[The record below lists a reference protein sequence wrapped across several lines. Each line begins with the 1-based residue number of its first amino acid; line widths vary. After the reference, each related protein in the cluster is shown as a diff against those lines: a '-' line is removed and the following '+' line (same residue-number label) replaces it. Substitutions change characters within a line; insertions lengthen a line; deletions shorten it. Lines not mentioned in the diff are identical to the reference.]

1 MKRLILMRHATA
13 EGLAAGGDF
22 ERPLTA
28 GGRLEAERMGVWLR
42 THGHVPELALC
53 STALRVRETWAAA
66 TRGLEASPPVRWDR
80 ALYGAAAADLMQHA
94 SEVEAGPECV
104 ILVAHNPSISHFAF
118 DLTDRRDP
126 AGRERLRA
134 GFRPATAA
142 VFEIPGEAF
151 ADLPESGATLVEL
164 VDAQSLA

>member
-1 MKRLILMRHATA
+1 MKRLVLMRHGTA
-13 EGLAAGGDF
+13 EGPAAAGDF

-28 GGRLEAERMGVWLR
+28 AGRLEAERVGVWLR
-42 THGHVPELALC
+42 VQGYAPQLALC
-53 STALRVRETWAAA
+53 SSALRVRETWAAVA
-66 TRGLEASPPVRWDR
+66 RGLEVSPPVRWDR
-80 ALYGAAAADLMQHA
+80 ALYAAAASDLMQHA

-104 ILVAHNPSISHFAF
+104 ILVGHNPSISHLAF
-118 DLTDRRDP
+118 DLTARRDP

-142 VFEIPGEAF
+142 VFETRGERF
-151 ADLPESGATLVEL
+151 ADLPEMGATLVDL